1 MKRYLLLFSL
11 LTFTAL
17 AFADGDGAATPLAGV
32 PVDSVKALPSP
43 SSALDAKP
51 ESLMPG
57 KTNPPAPKVP
67 TVEELTRRKRRVPH
81 SELHA
86 AAEHARAGLPAPA
99 QSTAPI
105 HLQGAQAAV
114 DPTPGSPVALPQPT
128 FQDGARL
135 MLIAVQRNPDVRDG
149 NLLISIA
156 GQLWNLEQAQRA
168 QAATTPPK

>member
-1 MKRYLLLFSL
+1 MKRHILLFIL
-11 LTFTAL
+11 LTLTAL
-17 AFADGDGAATPLAGV
+17 YAFADGDGAPPSGV

-43 SSALDAKP
+43 SSALDVKP
-51 ESLMPG
+51 ESVMPG

-67 TVEELTRRKRRVPH
+67 TVEELTKRKRPVPH

-86 AAEHARAGLPAPA
+86 AAEHARTGLPPSA
-99 QSTAPI
+99 QSAAPI
-105 HLQGAQAAV
+105 QLQSAQAATA
-114 DPTPGSPVALPQPT
+114 PAPGSPVALPQPT

-135 MLIAVQRNPDVRDG
+135 MLIAIQRNPDVRDG

-168 QAATTPPK
+168 QAAAK